1 MCSLEPFYKKILR
14 CGYQGRVHRERQDKR
29 LTGIGHKAQLWGW
42 LKTVLVPVLGSDQEG
57 VCRVVGLSWWGGGSQ
72 EKEKNYATTKSTYD
86 TVTSMHFRSELG
98 VVLYI
103 EIDKV
108 KREGICLSCRW
119 IQARAYLEDRLNL

>member
-1 MCSLEPFYKKILR
+1 M
-14 CGYQGRVHRERQDKR
+14 V
-29 LTGIGHKAQLWGW
+29 
-42 LKTVLVPVLGSDQEG
+42 
-57 VCRVVGLSWWGGGSQ
+57 GGGG
-72 EKEKNYATTKSTYD
+72 EPRKRKNYATTKSTYD